1 MAYIEKRKKGY
12 LVRVVLGYDANRKR
26 IVKNEMYYPS
36 AKSEK
41 AQMKEVQKY
50 ADELERKIKNNEY
63 YNIQEITLNGFYNQ
77 WKENLAPNYLTV
89 SKQEY
94 YADIMEKHFL
104 PTLGY
109 MNIAKITPLQLQ
121 AIVKKMDREQGLK
134 PKSIRTYFSVI
145 SSIMNQAYKMQ
156 IIKDNP
162 VLRITFPKMEN
173 DVDEIHTFTADQ
185 AKVFLAALEAE
196 YTVPY
201 HQPITVSSMW
211 KAYFTLALFSGARR
225 GELTALTW
233 NDIDFRALTISITK
247 ATAITKNGQII
258 KEPKTK
264 SGIREIMLP
273 LPVFVK
279 LKEWKEEQKNLSK
292 LIGKEWTGKTASAFD
307 GNFIFTQSNGKQIDI
322 HTPTHKFRE
331 IIEMYNRS
339 VPTDYALPLIKLHD
353 LRHCTASLLIANG
366 VDIATVSRMMGHS
379 KISITLDCYTHALKK
394 NDETISNKLTE
405 LLISDGL
412 KKEAVYMA

>member
-12 LVRVVLGYDANRKR
+12 LVRVVLGYDANKKR

-41 AQMKEVQKY
+41 AQLKEVQKY
-50 ADELERKIKNNEY
+50 ADELERKIKNGEY
-63 YNIQEITLNGFYNQ
+63 YNIQELTLNSFYDQ

-94 YADIMEKHFL
+94 YADVMEKLFL

-109 MNIAKITPLQLQ
+109 MDIAKVTPLQLQ
-121 AIVKKMDREQGLK
+121 AIVKKMDKEQGLK

-162 VLRITFPKMEN
+162 VLRVTFPKLEN
-173 DVDEIHTFTADQ
+173 DIDEIHTFTAEQ
-185 AKVFLAALEAE
+185 AKVFLSALESE
-196 YTVPY
+196 YTAPY
-201 HQPITVSSMW
+201 HQPITISTMW

-225 GELTALTW
+225 GEITALTW
-233 NDIDFRALTISITK
+233 NDIDFERRTISITK
-247 ATAITKNGQII
+247 ATAITKGGQII

-264 SGIREIMLP
+264 AGNRELTLP
-273 LPVFVK
+273 LQVFTK
-279 LKEWKEEQKNLSK
+279 LKAWKEEQKTLSK
-292 LIGKEWTGKTASAFD
+292 QIGDEWIGKKAYAFND
-307 GNFIFTQSNGKQIDI
+307 NFIFTQSNGKQIDL

-331 IIEMYNRS
+331 IIEMFNKS
-339 VPTDYALPLIKLHD
+339 VTAEYELPMIKLHD

-379 KISITLDCYTHALKK
+379 KISITLDCYTHALKQS
-394 NDETISNKLTE
+394 DEIISNKLAE
-405 LLISDGL
+405 LLIPNEPTR
-412 KKEAVYMA
+412 EAVYMA